1 MTKREKEKRKTGLIT
16 ECLNIFMLDTIFVLD
31 DNVKKLVEKYF
42 PKYDIFLLNSFREY
56 FETLRTLVI
65 FAKDIDKAVDKYKD

>member
-1 MTKREKEKRKTGLIT
+1 MTKKEKERKKSRLIL

-31 DNVKKLVEKYF
+31 DNVKELVEKYF

-56 FETLRTLVI
+56 FETLRTLVML
-65 FAKDIDKAVDKYKD
+65 ANDIEKAVDKYRD